1 MSLVIGIDTYA
12 DEAELTAYAAVRGVI
27 LSEPEAVLLIRAMDW
42 LEIQPFCGKKTDPD
56 QPLQFP
62 RNGNGFVPINI
73 KKAQLVCAMIYDA
86 GGDPL
91 NTGGVGAQ
99 VISESI
105 AGAIKIDYS
114 DRGGLDATYYPQLEA
129 LLRPDISGCGLG
141 ANQFKIG
148 AA

>member
-27 LSEPEAVLLIRAMDW
+27 LSEPESILLIRAMDW
-42 LEIQPFCGKKTDPD
+42 LELQPFCGKKTDPD

-62 RNGNGFVPINI
+62 RDGSDTVPINI
-73 KKAQLVCAMIYDA
+73 KKLQLVCAMIYEA

-99 VISESI
+99 VISESV

-114 DRGGLDATYYPQLEA
+114 DRGGLDVTYYPQLEA
-129 LLRPDISGCGLG
+129 LLRPFVCGDLG
-141 ANQFKIG
+141 TNQFKIG

>member
-1 MSLVIGIDTYA
+1 MSLVIGTDTYA
-12 DEAELTAYAAVRGVI
+12 EETELAAYAEARGVI
-27 LSEPEAVLLIRAMDW
+27 LSEPESILLTRAMDW
-42 LEIQPFCGKKTDPD
+42 LELQPFSGKKTDSD

-91 NTGGVGAQ
+91 NTGGVGSR
-99 VISESI
+99 VVSESV
-105 AGAIKIDYS
+105 AGAISVEYS
-114 DRGGLDATYYPQLEA
+114 DIGGLDTTYYPQLEA
-129 LLRPDISGCGLG
+129 LLRSDIGGGLG

-148 AA
+148 AM